1 MLFCTLT
8 SEKESFVKT
17 MPALQYREFLI
28 PLLFLFI
35 TLALPT
41 TATAQDTVTGA
52 FEGIVSDSQTGAALK
67 GALVEIINQQTGV
80 AISLRTDY
88 RGRFYQ
94 GLLIPGVYRIRV
106 STAGYQTREVLQ
118 RLKITYTGE
127 VVPVPVALD
136 PAGAAPVGLPSP
148 TPAALTVADTDI
160 RSSITTTDARRSG
173 SFSEDE
179 LATLPLRNNS
189 ARTFDQLALLL
200 PGVAPP
206 PQTQGSV
213 AGPGVGPGVGSAG
226 QFVVNGLR
234 SRGNNFTVDGSD
246 NNDEDIG
253 VRRQGFVALV
263 PQPIESVQ
271 EYQVITLLAPAQFGR
286 NIGGQVN
293 AVSKSGG
300 NETHAT
306 LYGTFNSSQLNARNF
321 FDTTFGRTSTALRAG
336 GKPVLRNG
344 QPLIVTNQ
352 SGGEDSLTF
361 TQGGFVMGGPLVP
374 SQPGKGRS
382 MFYFIS
388 AEGQVTNATRESSFA
403 VPTVEERGIFG
414 SGATGLS
421 QDPFSGGAIV
431 AFPTTV
437 SGDAIFSL
445 FPFPNNPNGVYGANT
460 LTHVLPASEEGK
472 ILSGKVDANFRAGER
487 QQGFTSRY
495 NFTEDWRDI
504 PVTGGAIFSGL
515 RARVRTQ
522 NLSNFLNSEITR
534 PGAAWQIFNQVR
546 ASYGRTRLNFD
557 ELRDTQFLKPSRL
570 AVRPN
575 EGQFLLNA
583 PLRVNDTI
591 PGSNS
596 VLYNSFFNF
605 NTEDILGPV
614 GQVSIAGYS
623 PVGADVFNFPQRR
636 VNNTYQLADT
646 MTIRGGNHN
655 FTLGADFHRSEL
667 NSELPVNARP
677 LITFSGSPRLV
688 RDQQGNFEFS
698 GFVNAVDL
706 TAASAPSGVFQAVT
720 PGISSAINL
729 RYYQYNY
736 FGQDEWRLRPN
747 LSFSLG
753 LRYEYNTPPRE
764 LNRRIENTFND
775 PSLSLVPGFA
785 QFLDGRTQIF
795 DPDRNNLGPRLGV
808 AYSPDWFG
816 KTRTTVMRAGYGIF
830 YDQALGAV
838 VSQSRNVFPNFLTL
852 NFAGGLPTQVAG
864 VPIQN
869 SVGFR
874 ITDPSLPFFPCGVGA
889 NGQPLFFPVTQSG
902 TLNTLN
908 PAVSLQCLVAINTS
922 FPGGFGFTLPSRTF
936 EMPAAHHYA
945 FTFEQQLKASLV
957 LSVAYVGTQGR
968 HLIRLTT
975 PNLGPNAFLFPTTIN
990 VVNNEPNISGFAI
1003 GPGQHIEPTG
1013 IVLGSRPL
1021 STAGPVNI
1029 YESSANSR
1037 YDSMQIQLRGRF
1049 PKAAQYQVA
1058 YTLSRAVDDVSD
1070 IFDLAGA
1077 SALPQNSLI
1086 SGERAAANFDARHRL
1101 SYNFAYDLPALRNH
1115 PKAVRLLLG
1124 GLQIASLGS
1133 YQTAQPFTVNNIWD
1147 VNLDGNLTD
1156 RLNTTQGLQI
1166 TGDRSRPLVLTAP
1179 DATSLVAPIGQ
1190 DGRIGRNA
1198 FRASNLIDLDLSLS
1212 KNFFVAG
1219 GRRLILRADVF
1230 NFINRANFGIPVR
1243 WLGAIGFGQATE
1255 TVTPARRVQF
1265 VVKYSF

>member
-1 MLFCTLT
+1 
-8 SEKESFVKT
+8 
-17 MPALQYREFLI
+17 MPALKYRGLLNPPASTRWLISFLLLLMILGI
-28 PLLFLFI
+28 P
-35 TLALPT
+35 A
-41 TATAQDTVTGA
+41 AARAQDTVTGA
-52 FEGIVSDSQTGAALK
+52 FEGIVSDSQTGVALK

-80 AISLRTDY
+80 GFTLRTDY

-106 STAGYQTREVLQ
+106 STAGFETREVLQ

-136 PAGAAPVGLPSP
+136 PVSATPAPIGLPSP
-148 TPAALTVADTDI
+148 APALTTADTDI
-160 RSSITTTDARRSG
+160 RSSIITTDGRRSG

-179 LATLPLRNNS
+179 LATLPLASKS

-200 PGVAPP
+200 PGVLPP
-206 PQTQGSV
+206 PQTLGRVS
-213 AGPGVGPGVGSAG
+213 GPGVGPGVGSAG

-321 FDTTFGRTSTALRAG
+321 FDTKLGRDSTALRAG

-344 QPLIVTNQ
+344 RPLIVTNQ
-352 SGGEDSLTF
+352 SGGEDSFTF
-361 TQGGFVMGGPLVP
+361 AQGGFVMGGPLVP
-374 SQPGKGRS
+374 AQAGKDRS
-382 MFYFIS
+382 LFYFIS
-388 AEGQVTNATRESSFA
+388 AEGQLTNATRESSFA
-403 VPTVEERGIFG
+403 VPTVEARGIFG

-421 QDPFSGGAIV
+421 QDPFGGGRIA
-431 AFPTTV
+431 ALPTTV

-445 FPFPNNPNGVYGANT
+445 FPFPNNPRGVYGSNT
-460 LTHVLPASEEGK
+460 FTQELPASEQGK

-495 NFTEDWRDI
+495 NFTDDWRDI

-522 NLSNFLNSEITR
+522 NLSNFLNSEITN
-534 PGAAWQIFNQVR
+534 PGAVWQIFNQVR
-546 ASYGRTRLNFD
+546 ASYGRTRLNFE
-557 ELRDTQFLKPSRL
+557 ELRDTQFLKASRL
-570 AVRPN
+570 SVRPG
-575 EGQFLLNA
+575 EGRFLLNA
-583 PLRVNDTI
+583 PLLVNDTI
-591 PGSNS
+591 PGLAN

-605 NTEDILGPV
+605 DTEDLLGPV

-623 PVGADVFNFPQRR
+623 PVGVDVFNFPQRR

-646 MTIRGGNHN
+646 LTIRGGNHGLT
-655 FTLGADFHRSEL
+655 FGVDFRRSEL

-677 LITFSGSPRLV
+677 LITFSGAPKVV
-688 RDQQGNFEFS
+688 RNQQGNFDFS
-698 GFVNAVDL
+698 GFVSAIDL
-706 TAASAPSGVFQAVT
+706 AAASAPSGVFQAVT
-720 PGISSAINL
+720 RGISSAINL

-736 FGQDEWRLRPN
+736 FGQDEWRVRPN
-747 LSFSLG
+747 LSLSFG

-785 QFLDGRTQIF
+785 RFLDGRTQIF
-795 DPDRNNLGPRLGV
+795 DPDRNNFGPRLGV
-808 AYSPDWFG
+808 AYSPEWFG
-816 KTRTTVMRAGYGIF
+816 KNRTTVLRAGYGIF

-838 VSQSRNVFPNFLTL
+838 ISQSRNVFPNSLTL
-852 NFAGGLPTQVAG
+852 NFAGGVPTQVAG

-869 SVGFR
+869 SVNFR
-874 ITDPSLPFFPCGVGA
+874 ITDPALPFFPCGRDPS
-889 NGQPLFFPVTQSG
+889 GQPRFFSVTQPG

-908 PAVSLQCLVAINTS
+908 PAVGLQCLVAINTS

-936 EMPAAHHYA
+936 EMPVAHHYA
-945 FTFEQQLKASLV
+945 FTFEQQLKTSLV

-975 PNLGPNAFLFPTTIN
+975 PNLGPNAYLFPTIIN
-990 VVNNEPNISGFAI
+990 VVGDQPNVAGFAF
-1003 GPGQHIEPTG
+1003 GPGQRIDPTG
-1013 IVLGSRPL
+1013 AVVGSRP
-1021 STAGPVNI
+1021 SPTAGAVTI

-1049 PKAAQYQVA
+1049 PKAVQYQFA

-1070 IFDLAGA
+1070 VFDLAGA
-1077 SALPQNSLI
+1077 SALPQNSLT
-1086 SGERAAANFDARHRL
+1086 SDERAAANFDARHRL
-1101 SYNFAYDLPALRNH
+1101 SYNFVYDLPGMRNQG
-1115 PKAVRLLLG
+1115 KAIRLLLG
-1124 GLQIASLGS
+1124 GLQIASIGS

-1156 RLNTTQGLQI
+1156 RLHTTAGLQI
-1166 TGDRSRPLVLTAP
+1166 TGDGSRPLILTVP
-1179 DATSLVAPIGQ
+1179 DPVTLVAPIGA
-1190 DGRIGRNA
+1190 DGRIGRNT
-1198 FRASNLIDLDLSLS
+1198 FRASSLVDLDLSVS
-1212 KNFFVAG
+1212 KSFFTAG
-1219 GRRLILRADVF
+1219 GRRLIVRADIF

-1255 TVTPARRVQF
+1255 TVTPGRRVQF
-1265 VVKYSF
+1265 AVKYAF